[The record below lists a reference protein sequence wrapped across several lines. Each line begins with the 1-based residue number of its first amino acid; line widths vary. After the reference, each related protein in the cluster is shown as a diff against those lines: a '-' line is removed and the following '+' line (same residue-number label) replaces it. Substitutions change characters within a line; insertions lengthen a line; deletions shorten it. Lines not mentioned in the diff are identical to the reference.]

1 MTPAVS
7 LPVSGKSI
15 FNKRH
20 IFVAQRVGYYEVVL
34 SVTEGAKTAL
44 GWWSRPTC
52 TTPVYAVVLTR
63 PWTDSRWAGTWRT
76 RWETWN
82 SLHTNGKAP
91 SVWNTACCCWQRRA
105 PGNGGISRRFRVG
118 KHSKSAAGNAFISWH
133 PWRTL
138 NIVSVYAG
146 DVGLVWCLDP
156 VYGKCWWSY
165 PLAPF
170 KITKNCHI
178 TQQLKRYTLH
188 W

>member
-1 MTPAVS
+1 MTPALS
-7 LPVSGKSI
+7 LPISGKSI

-52 TTPVYAVVLTR
+52 TIPVYAVVLTR

-91 SVWNTACCCWQRRA
+91 PLETLPAIVGRDEIQEM
-105 PGNGGISRRFRVG
+105 GVYQGGLEWVNIQNLQPEMAFLSWHLWHAERRVG
-118 KHSKSAAGNAFISWH
+118 VRG
-133 PWRTL
+133 WRW
-138 NIVSVYAG
+138 VC
-146 DVGLVWCLDP
+146 LVFGPHLWQVL
-156 VYGKCWWSY
+156 VII
-165 PLAPF
+165 APCP
-170 KITKNCHI
+170 I
-178 TQQLKRYTLH
+178 
-188 W
+188 